1 MPKQSTKV
9 SKKTKAPKTPE
20 KVEEKVEEVSTPPAP
35 KKSTKKTPKKVK
47 EPEPVQEPEPEAE
60 SEIEDIENVVEDISK
75 TVKKELIFTEHKRH
89 QECLDNFTMM
99 KDTTKSILSIID
111 DINKINKNISKLADK
126 VSKLDKSGDIGDK
139 INTLN
144 IEITNKTTELKE
156 YALKKQLQA
165 IKENE
170 KIYCQIHT
178 SYAKMQGKEEARKS
192 KKKDRVYKKKAL
204 LTEVAQDFYNE
215 FATEVTDKDGNII
228 VEDITLN
235 DDDQPLTD
243 DNEFKRII
251 HAYASNNELR
261 DGTTINLDD
270 NLKSLFPMC
279 GDHMDNTEI
288 MKYYSLHF
296 KGEEALQEKID
307 ELQE

>member
-20 KVEEKVEEVSTPPAP
+20 KVKEEVEDVTTPPAP
-35 KKSTKKTPKKVK
+35 KKATKKAPKKVK
-47 EPEPVQEPEPEAE
+47 EPEPEIVSE
-60 SEIEDIENVVEDISK
+60 SENEDIEDVVEDTSK

-89 QECLDNFTMM
+89 QECLDNFTVM
-99 KDTTKSILSIID
+99 KDTTKSILTIID
-111 DINKINKNISKLADK
+111 DISKINKNISKLADK
-126 VSKLDKSGDIGDK
+126 VSKLDKSGDVAEK

-156 YALKKQLQA
+156 YAMKKQLQA

-170 KIYCQIHT
+170 KIYCQIHIA
-178 SYAKMQGKEEARKS
+178 YAKMQGKEEARKS

-251 HAYASNNELR
+251 HAYASNNDLR

-296 KGEEALQEKID
+296 KGEDALQEKID

>member
-1 MPKQSTKV
+1 
-9 SKKTKAPKTPE
+9 
-20 KVEEKVEEVSTPPAP
+20 
-35 KKSTKKTPKKVK
+35 
-47 EPEPVQEPEPEAE
+47 
-60 SEIEDIENVVEDISK
+60 
-75 TVKKELIFTEHKRH
+75 
-89 QECLDNFTMM
+89 M
-99 KDTTKSILSIID
+99 KDTDKKITNIFD
-111 DINKINKNISKLADK
+111 EINKINKNISKLADK
-126 VSKLDKSGDIGDK
+126 VSKLDKSGDLGEK
-139 INTLN
+139 IKSFNM
-144 IEITNKTTELKE
+144 EITNKTTEYKE
-156 YALKKQLQA
+156 YIQKDLKDT

-170 KIYCQIHT
+170 KIYNQVHS
-178 SYAKMQGKEEARKS
+178 SYSKFLVKEEARKN

-204 LTEVAQDFYNE
+204 LTEVAQNFYNE
-215 FATEVTDKDGNII
+215 FATEVTDKDGKII
-228 VEDITLN
+228 VEDITL
-235 DDDQPLTD
+235 DDEDQPLTD